1 MFNFEFCLYI
11 ILVVWMVINEGY
23 NQVWFYNYNNFLVIV
38 NGEVIV
44 IIVVSKN
51 FFGSNSCI
59 GKIYVKFIVI
69 NKYVSKEIEKLI

>member
-51 FFGSNSCI
+51 FLGSKSCI
-59 GKIYVKFIVI
+59 GKNLCKIYC
-69 NKYVSKEIEKLI
+69 KYVSKEIEKLI